1 MKEEVKKMVDRYE
14 LLAHKLNHMT
24 LKAPMMYKVA
34 IIDEMNVISKGLK
47 LAGLW
52 QDDFGKWH

>member
-1 MKEEVKKMVDRYE
+1 MREEVKQMVDRYE

-24 LKAPMMYKVA
+24 LKAQLRFKVA
-34 IIDEMNVISKGLK
+34 ITDEMNVISKGLK

-52 QDDFGKWH
+52 QDGFGKWH

>member
-47 LAGLW
+47 LASYN
-52 QDDFGKWH
+52 FV